1 MKPTN
6 RRSFLQVT
14 GAAMAFP
21 YVGKVLGANE
31 KLHIGVVGVAGR
43 GGSNL
48 RGVAAVKESH
58 IAALCDVDLKI
69 SPPPANNI
77 PTPSVFGIF
86 GGCWIKRIWMR

>member
-31 KLHIGVVGVAGR
+31 KLNIGVVGVAGR

-48 RGVAAVKESH
+48 RGVAVKTRQS
-58 IAALCDVDLKI
+58 D
-69 SPPPANNI
+69 
-77 PTPSVFGIF
+77 
-86 GGCWIKRIWMR
+86 IKLAKLSRY